1 MQSLRT
7 TYKQFQNDAY
17 EKKPLFPTS
26 AKTQKIIKQADD

>member
-17 EKKPLFPTS
+17 QKKPLFPTT
-26 AKTQKIIKQADD
+26 AKTHQIIKQADD